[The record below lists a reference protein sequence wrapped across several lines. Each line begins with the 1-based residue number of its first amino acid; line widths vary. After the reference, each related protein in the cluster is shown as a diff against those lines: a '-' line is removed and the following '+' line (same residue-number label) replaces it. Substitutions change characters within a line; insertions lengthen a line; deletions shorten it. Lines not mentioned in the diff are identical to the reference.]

1 MLYMESKE
9 QIEKIKE
16 VNTMEYLTLNTGAK
30 MPLEGFGVF
39 QIPDA
44 QQCEQVVYDA
54 IKTGYRLLDTAAA
67 YMNEEALGKGVA
79 RAIAD
84 GLTTREELFITTKVW
99 VQDQKTE
106 ETAYEAVKASL
117 ARLNLSYVDLVLLH
131 QPMGDYFA
139 AYRGI
144 EKAYRDGLTKAV
156 GVANFYPAILANLCE
171 NVEIIPAVNQV
182 EMHPFFVQEGAL
194 ENMKAYGVV
203 PQAWGPLAEGK
214 HGIFT
219 DPQMTAIGQKHGKS
233 AAQVVLRWNAQ
244 RGVSIIPK
252 SVHVERMEQNIDIWD
267 FQLSDEEMAAIASK
281 DLGHSEIVNHDDPA
295 FVKML
300 CGMKIHE

>member
-1 MLYMESKE
+1 MIRKNKE
-9 QIEKIKE
+9 EFI
-16 VNTMEYLTLNTGAK
+16 MEYLTLNTGAK

-39 QIPDA
+39 QIPDLE
-44 QQCEQVVYDA
+44 QCEEVVYQA
-54 IKTGYRLLDTAAA
+54 IETGYRLIDTAAA
-67 YMNEEALGKGVA
+67 YMNEVAVGKAVE
-79 RAIAD
+79 RAIKD
-84 GLTTREELFITTKVW
+84 GLVTRDELFITTKAW
-99 VQDQKTE
+99 VQDQKNE

-117 ARLNLSYVDLVLLH
+117 EKLNMNYVDLVLLH
-131 QPMGDYFA
+131 QPMSDYFA

-144 EKAYRDGLTKAV
+144 EKAYKDGLTKAI
-156 GVANFYPAILANLCE
+156 GVANFYPSILANLCE
-171 NVEIIPAVNQV
+171 TVDIKPAVNQV
-182 EMHPFFVQEGAL
+182 ELHPFFTQENAL
-194 ENMKAYGVV
+194 KNMQEYGVV

-219 DPQMTAIGQKHGKS
+219 DLELVEIGNKYGKS

-252 SVHVERMEQNIDIWD
+252 SVHKERMEQNIDIWD
-267 FQLSDEEMAAIASK
+267 FELTEEEMNKIASK

-295 FVKML
+295 FVKAL

>member
-1 MLYMESKE
+1 M
-9 QIEKIKE
+9 
-16 VNTMEYLTLNTGAK
+16 
-30 MPLEGFGVF
+30 
-39 QIPDA
+39 
-44 QQCEQVVYDA
+44 
-54 IKTGYRLLDTAAA
+54 
-67 YMNEEALGKGVA
+67 GKAVK
-79 RAIAD
+79 RAVAD

-99 VQDQKTE
+99 VQDAKSE

-117 ARLNLSYVDLVLLH
+117 TKLDMSYVDLILLH

-144 EKAYRDGLTKAV
+144 EKAYRDGLVKAI
-156 GVANFYPAILANLCE
+156 GVANFYPAVLMNLCE
-171 NVEIIPAVNQV
+171 NVEVIPAVNQV
-182 EMHPFFVQEGAL
+182 ELHPFFVQASAL

-219 DPQMTAIGQKHGKS
+219 DPQLTEIGKKYGKS
-233 AAQVVLRWNAQ
+233 AAQVALRWNAQ

-267 FQLSDEEMAAIASK
+267 FTLTDEEMEKIAAK

-300 CGMKIHE
+300 CGMKVH

>member
-1 MLYMESKE
+1 MEF
-9 QIEKIKE
+9 I
-16 VNTMEYLTLNTGAK
+16 TLNTGAK

-44 QQCEQVVYDA
+44 AECESVTYDA
-54 IKTGYRLLDTAAA
+54 IKTGYRLIDTATA
-67 YMNEEALGKGVA
+67 YGNEEAVGKAVA

-84 GLTTREELFITTKVW
+84 GITTREELFLTTKVW
-99 VQDQKTE
+99 VSDMKTE
-106 ETAYEAVKASL
+106 EAAYEAVKASL
-117 ARLNLSYVDLVLLH
+117 KRLDMDYADLILLH

-144 EKAYRDGLTKAV
+144 TKAYKEGLTKAI
-156 GVANFYPAILANLCE
+156 GVANFYPAILTNLCE
-171 NVEIIPAVNQV
+171 TVDVIPAVNQV
-182 EMHPFFVQEGAL
+182 ELHPYFVQQSAI
-194 ENMKAYGVV
+194 ENMKSYGVV

-214 HGIFT
+214 YGIFT
-219 DPQMTAIGQKHGKS
+219 DPELTAIGEKYGKT
-233 AAQVVLRWNAQ
+233 AAQVALRWNAQ

-267 FQLSDEEMAAIASK
+267 FTLTEEEMQTIAEK

-295 FVKML
+295 FVKF
-300 CGMKIHE
+300 IFNY

>member
-1 MLYMESKE
+1 
-9 QIEKIKE
+9 
-16 VNTMEYLTLNTGAK
+16 

-44 QQCEQVVYDA
+44 AQCEQVVYEA
-54 IKTGYRLLDTAAA
+54 IKTGYRMLDTAAA
-67 YMNEEALGKGVA
+67 YMNEEAVGKGVA
-79 RAIAD
+79 KAIAE
-84 GLTTREELFITTKVW
+84 GITTREELFITTKVW
-99 VQDQKTE
+99 VQDMKSE
-106 ETAYEAVKASL
+106 DAAYEAVKTSL
-117 ARLNLSYVDLVLLH
+117 AKLNMPYVDLVLLH

-144 EKAYRDGLTKAV
+144 EKAYQDDLTKAI
-156 GVANFYPAILANLCE
+156 GVANFYPAILTNLCE
-171 NVEIIPAVNQV
+171 NVDVIPAVNQV
-182 EMHPFFVQEGAL
+182 ELHPFFVQESAL

-219 DPQMTAIGQKHGKS
+219 DSELMEIGKKYGKS
-233 AAQVVLRWNAQ
+233 VAQVVLRWNAQ

-252 SVHVERMEQNIDIWD
+252 SVHVERMEQNINIWD
-267 FQLSDEEMAAIASK
+267 FALTDDEMAKIAAK

-300 CGMKIHE
+300 CSMNIH

>member
-1 MLYMESKE
+1 MEF
-9 QIEKIKE
+9 
-16 VNTMEYLTLNTGAK
+16 LTLNTGAK
-30 MPLEGFGVF
+30 MPQEGFGVF

-44 QQCEQVVYDA
+44 IQCEQVTYDA

-67 YMNEEALGKGVA
+67 YMNEEAVGRGVK

-84 GLTTREELFITTKVW
+84 GLTIREELFITTKVW
-99 VQDQKTE
+99 VQDAKSE
-106 ETAYEAVKASL
+106 ETAYEAVKLSL
-117 ARLNLSYVDLVLLH
+117 AKLDMSYIDLVLLH

-144 EKAYRDGLTKAV
+144 EKAYKEGLTKAV
-156 GVANFYPAILANLCE
+156 GVANFYPAIPTNFCE
-171 NVEIIPAVNQV
+171 NVEVIPAVNQV
-182 EMHPFFVQEGAL
+182 ELHPFFAQASAL
-194 ENMKAYGVV
+194 DNMKAYGVV

-219 DPQMTAIGQKHGKS
+219 DPEFVEIGKKYGKS

-252 SVHVERMEQNIDIWD
+252 SVHIERMEQNIDIWD
-267 FQLSDEEMAAIASK
+267 FTLTDNEMEKIAAK

-300 CGMKIHE
+300 CGMNIH

>member
-1 MLYMESKE
+1 MEF
-9 QIEKIKE
+9 I
-16 VNTMEYLTLNTGAK
+16 TLNTGAK

-39 QIPDA
+39 QIPNA
-44 QQCEQVVYDA
+44 AECEKVTYDA
-54 IKTGYRLLDTAAA
+54 IKIGYRLIDTATA
-67 YMNEEALGKGVA
+67 YGNEEAVGKAVA

-84 GLTTREELFITTKVW
+84 GITTREELFITTKVW
-99 VQDQKTE
+99 VSDMKTE
-106 ETAYEAVKASL
+106 EASYEAVKASL
-117 ARLNLSYVDLVLLH
+117 KRLNMDYADLILLH

-144 EKAYRDGLTKAV
+144 TKAYKEGLTKAI
-156 GVANFYPAILANLCE
+156 GVANFYPAILTNLCE
-171 NVEIIPAVNQV
+171 TVDVIPAVNQV
-182 EMHPFFVQEGAL
+182 ELHPYFVQQSAI
-194 ENMKAYGVV
+194 ENMKSYGVV

-219 DPQMTAIGQKHGKS
+219 DPELTAIGEKYGKT
-233 AAQVVLRWNAQ
+233 AAQIALRWNAQ

-267 FQLSDEEMAAIASK
+267 FTLTEEEMQIVAAK

-295 FVKML
+295 FVKF
-300 CGMKIHE
+300 IFNY